1 MQVVGFGL
9 IDAEDDSKV
18 QYELQQFYYYYLM
31 KLSKKSEDDVKQKSG
46 EAMAKGVLTDWTQ
59 FQVEQKEDK
68 PKDEKKTQNL
78 SIALIIILVLYCGL
92 ILAEELVK
100 NS

>member
-1 MQVVGFGL
+1 
-9 IDAEDDSKV
+9 
-18 QYELQQFYYYYLM
+18 
-31 KLSKKSEDDVKQKSG
+31 
-46 EAMAKGVLTDWTQ
+46 MAKGVLTDWTQ